1 MEIKEE
7 SRKNGAEMRS
17 ERSGDANDSET
28 IDRNDASFQRVA
40 TQRVAAWRLR
50 NATQIRRPTLVPP
63 PRDRPRGS
71 SESWNFVLG
80 IGTFFGV
87 GEEYLALKGSEAV
100 TRCRDKLAVS
110 TRRGLFDN
118 CGKIF

>member
-1 MEIKEE
+1 MPMI
-7 SRKNGAEMRS
+7 RKRSIEMTRVFNAT
-17 ERSGDANDSET
+17 RGRVAIAQRDANSPP
-28 IDRNDASFQRVA
+28 ISSSS
-40 TQRVAAWRLR
+40 
-50 NATQIRRPTLVPP
+50 RPTLVPP

-100 TRCRDKLAVS
+100 TRCRDKLVVS